1 MECRLDGRT
10 ALVTGGSKGLGLAIA
25 REFARS
31 GANVALVAR
40 NEADL
45 ASARATINEE
55 SDARVAC
62 YSCDVSN
69 DEDIARTFERIVAE
83 FSTVDILVN
92 NAGSSMGGPFESMSD
107 EDWQNDFDLKVM
119 AAVRFSR
126 LAMPL
131 MRERQWGR
139 ILNTLNVYAKTP
151 IANSLP
157 TTASRAAGMALTKVL
172 AHEGAAD
179 NILVNALCIGVIQS
193 EQMSGQS
200 RGEKYDSHMRRTMD
214 KLLGEIP
221 MGRIGRP
228 EELANLA
235 CFLCSDKASYITGT
249 AINIDGGLAPA
260 V

>member
-10 ALVTGGSKGLGLAIA
+10 ALVTGGSKGLGLAMA

-31 GANVALVAR
+31 GANLALVAR
-40 NEADL
+40 NETDL
-45 ASARATINEE
+45 ASARAQIGEE
-55 SDARVAC
+55 SDARVTC

-69 DEDIARTFERIVAE
+69 AEDISRTFDRIVAE

-92 NAGSSMGGPFESMSD
+92 NAGSSMGGPFESMTD
-107 EDWQNDFDLKVM
+107 EDWQNDIDLKVM

-126 LAMPL
+126 LVMPL

-139 ILNTLNVYAKTP
+139 ILNTLTVFAKTP

-157 TTASRAAGMALTKVL
+157 TTASRAAGMALTKAL
-172 AHEGAAD
+172 AHEGAPD
-179 NILVNALCIGVIQS
+179 NILVNALCIGAIQS
-193 EQMSGQS
+193 EQFSGRS
-200 RGEKYDSHMRRTMD
+200 RGEKYDSHMQRTLAALLD
-214 KLLGEIP
+214 KIP
-221 MGRIGRP
+221 MGRIGQP

-249 AINIDGGLAPA
+249 AINVDGGLAPA